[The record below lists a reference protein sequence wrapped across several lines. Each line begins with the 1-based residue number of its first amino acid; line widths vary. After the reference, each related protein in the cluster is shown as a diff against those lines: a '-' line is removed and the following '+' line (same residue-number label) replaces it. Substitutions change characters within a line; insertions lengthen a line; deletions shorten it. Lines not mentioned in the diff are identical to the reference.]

1 MVRARVRK
9 HLTNLQKRFPTLAGG
24 KILALPG
31 RDYGYRIV
39 VPKSVWAEALMELAM
54 EQTWSN
60 FKDEAAARSAETGS
74 DYVAKLHSIW
84 SEMLTLQ
91 YKRL

>member
-1 MVRARVRK
+1 
-9 HLTNLQKRFPTLAGG
+9 
-24 KILALPG
+24 
-31 RDYGYRIV
+31 
-39 VPKSVWAEALMELAM
+39 MELAM